1 MCGFLGIISKS
12 DFNIKIL
19 DEPNNHIVCRGP
31 DNTQKLEFSSNSF
44 FCSLVFN
51 RLSILDLSEN
61 ANQPMTSLLTKSNV
75 MFNGEIY
82 NHQELRKNLQSNGVR
97 FQTSH
102 SDTEVILHGLDL
114 EGIEFINKLRGQF
127 SIYYFDNRNKKHYL
141 IRDRV
146 GQKPLYYAKNN
157 QSIVFGS
164 NLSAVKELSESGT
177 LDYQQI
183 NNYIKYG
190 IVGGKNTLYKNIY
203 KVLPAE
209 IIEITISNK
218 IDLSSE
224 KYWDIS
230 TKVDDLKFEE
240 DEFFSVFSESVDIRL
255 NADVPVANF
264 LSGGL
269 DSTSIV
275 KNMFENNN
283 SINTFTVGT
292 DSTKYDESN
301 WAKKVSEKY
310 NTNHQTVTIPSN
322 LNIDFVDK
330 IINSMDEPYADPSIV
345 PSYMI
350 SNEIS
355 SYYKVAISGDGG
367 DELLGGY
374 ERTKLSLNKTNYFKE
389 YFSKIYDIYPSFLGT
404 GANFLSKSNELSV
417 RYKSFLEDK
426 NFLKLLKIN
435 SQDTDN
441 YVNIINE
448 IDDYKSLLL
457 ADYQFFLPDMMLFK
471 IDRMSMANSLEVRS
485 PFVDHK
491 LVEYILSHNTSYRKD
506 NENKELLKKYLLQD
520 FNQEFVYRKKQG
532 FVFDLE
538 SWIYNNLDYFYD
550 YILSSTKLKVLDL
563 SSLKLLRFN
572 KSRVNSQRIWK
583 LYVLEKFI

>member
-183 NNYIKYG
+183 NNYIK
-190 IVGGKNTLYKNIY
+190 
-203 KVLPAE
+203 
-209 IIEITISNK
+209 
-218 IDLSSE
+218 
-224 KYWDIS
+224 
-230 TKVDDLKFEE
+230 
-240 DEFFSVFSESVDIRL
+240 
-255 NADVPVANF
+255 
-264 LSGGL
+264 
-269 DSTSIV
+269 
-275 KNMFENNN
+275 
-283 SINTFTVGT
+283 
-292 DSTKYDESN
+292 
-301 WAKKVSEKY
+301 
-310 NTNHQTVTIPSN
+310 
-322 LNIDFVDK
+322 
-330 IINSMDEPYADPSIV
+330 
-345 PSYMI
+345 
-350 SNEIS
+350 
-355 SYYKVAISGDGG
+355 
-367 DELLGGY
+367 
-374 ERTKLSLNKTNYFKE
+374 
-389 YFSKIYDIYPSFLGT
+389 
-404 GANFLSKSNELSV
+404 
-417 RYKSFLEDK
+417 
-426 NFLKLLKIN
+426 
-435 SQDTDN
+435 
-441 YVNIINE
+441 
-448 IDDYKSLLL
+448 
-457 ADYQFFLPDMMLFK
+457 
-471 IDRMSMANSLEVRS
+471 
-485 PFVDHK
+485 
-491 LVEYILSHNTSYRKD
+491 
-506 NENKELLKKYLLQD
+506 
-520 FNQEFVYRKKQG
+520 
-532 FVFDLE
+532 
-538 SWIYNNLDYFYD
+538 
-550 YILSSTKLKVLDL
+550 
-563 SSLKLLRFN
+563 
-572 KSRVNSQRIWK
+572 
-583 LYVLEKFI
+583 